1 MKFDFKRFFGKI
13 RVNFNS
19 SLEYLQ
25 TSGQTLVA
33 AVVVSIILMAAICVL
48 VFFAAVQGPEEVLIP
63 DVTGKYLEEALLEMQ
78 IRELYPKINLR
89 YSDAPGDKGKVLSQ
103 DPVAGSIAKAGRRID
118 LVVSS
123 GVLVDQV
130 GDYTGMK
137 LTELENR
144 LSVLFSGK
152 QPLITLAE
160 PMYIADPSDPGTIL
174 SQNPLPGTMLAEPV
188 ALDLVV
194 SKGPTNEEV
203 KIPELIDMSISEL
216 LAQLPRTR
224 LVFDFNS
231 REATA
236 EEIKAIYQK
245 KCDIFNSLG
254 AAPRMPGALE
264 ILTKIKDSGIIP
276 VIVTG
281 SGQTSLLEKLNNNF
295 PGIFNPQLMVT
306 AFDVKYGKP
315 NPEPYLIGLKKANVQ
330 PNEAIVVE
338 NAPLGVRA
346 GVSAGVF
353 TVAVNTG
360 PLPDESLLNEG
371 ANLLFHSMNDFN
383 NNWDTFYKT
392 LSE

>member
-25 TSGQTLVA
+25 TSGKTLVA
-33 AVVVSIILMAAICVL
+33 AVFVSIILMAAICVL

-78 IRELYPKINLR
+78 SRELYPKINLR

-203 KIPELIDMSISEL
+203 KIPELIDMSVSEL

-224 LVFDFNS
+224 LIFDFNS

-236 EEIKAIYQK
+236 EEIEEGKVGTVVAVDTTKA
-245 KCDIFNSLG
+245 SLPTYSHI
-254 AAPRMPGALE
+254 ALTLAMPKE
-264 ILTKIKDSGIIP
+264 PVKDK
-276 VIVTG
+276 VY
-281 SGQTSLLEKLNNNF
+281 
-295 PGIFNPQLMVT
+295 GIFSAGLPEYPFPLSMELT
-306 AFDVKYGKP
+306 AFS
-315 NPEPYLIGLKKANVQ
+315 PEGETYTLTTFTHPGGTVTIPYALPAGTELTLL
-330 PNEAIVVE
+330 VE
-338 NAPLGVRA
+338 DR
-346 GVSAGVF
+346 VSARYMVPS
-353 TVAVNTG
+353 V
-360 PLPDESLLNEG
+360 EE
-371 ANLLFHSMNDFN
+371 
-383 NNWDTFYKT
+383 
-392 LSE
+392 